1 MQHRR
6 GRMPSTPPPSLTHQH
21 VSLQSSPVV
30 HRHRGLRAGAAA
42 MAAAAAPTFRLT
54 QCLRC
59 SRRLRY
65 LHGYRCL
72 PHQSRPPD
80 ADDADG
86 ADGADDRAAQAP
98 VPACAL
104 LTQVAFMATSACDG
118 RVSGWAWSGVVGG
131 RGKRGGRMQ
140 RAPALSVAWRRSS
153 QPSARPSHAASS
165 RARSGRRPRRSF
177 RRFITALVCFVP
189 RPRLSFRLCFRAAS
203 IGRTT
208 SIDDRRSSVGRATH
222 TSCHVCLRTTHVR
235 RGAGTPR
242 GGRRAHTTRTRARS
256 SGRRGGA
263 TTRGGAQTSAVGGA
277 GRGGDG
283 RGVRARRCTSA
294 PRAVLPL
301 GARMACCCHIY

>member
-1 MQHRR
+1 
-6 GRMPSTPPPSLTHQH
+6 
-21 VSLQSSPVV
+21 
-30 HRHRGLRAGAAA
+30 

-98 VPACAL
+98 VRACAL
-104 LTQVAFMATSACDG
+104 LPQVAFMVTSACDG
-118 RVSGWAWSGVVGG
+118 RDSGWAWSGVVGV
-131 RGKRGGRMQ
+131 RGKGGGGACSALPRSLWHGAGPASLPL
-140 RAPALSVAWRRSS
+140 APAMRPLPARGRVGALVSHFVGSSPPSFVSCPVRVSLFGFAFARRRS
-153 QPSARPSHAASS
+153 A
-165 RARSGRRPRRSF
+165 GPRRS
-177 RRFITALVCFVP
+177 
-189 RPRLSFRLCFRAAS
+189 
-203 IGRTT
+203 TT
-208 SIDDRRSSVGRATH
+208 TVRRSVAPLTR
-222 TSCHVCLRTTHVR
+222 HVYVWLRTTHVR

-242 GGRRAHTTRTRARS
+242 GGRRAHTARARARS

-301 GARMACCCHIY
+301 GARMACAAVIFIREDAFAGACARGNSLRAQ